1 MWKMCVIILGAMYLL
16 CRAVQTLAVLCSPD
30 PCVLVPTFIE
40 TSTWVCFHWQPCGLN
55 LRCVT
60 WEGQDLNLCP
70 IYIPSAPPAPVA
82 NFSFQSSTP
91 FLEVSSLPWTFSCGL
106 MRQVQFSPDLHN
118 PLWALDGPIPLRAFH
133 SSRSFLVPLR
143 NVPSQLH
150 KHYPFPP
157 Q

>member
-1 MWKMCVIILGAMYLL
+1 MKNVCDNPGSHVPSL
-16 CRAVQTLAVLCSPD
+16 QSCSDLSCSLPSL
-30 PCVLVPTFIE
+30 PLRPSPTFY
-40 TSTWVCFHWQPCGLN
+40 WNQHLVCFRWQPCGLN
-55 LRCVT
+55 LRCAT

-82 NFSFQSSTP
+82 NLSFQSSTP
-91 FLEVSSLPWTFSCGL
+91 FLEVSSPPCTFSCGL